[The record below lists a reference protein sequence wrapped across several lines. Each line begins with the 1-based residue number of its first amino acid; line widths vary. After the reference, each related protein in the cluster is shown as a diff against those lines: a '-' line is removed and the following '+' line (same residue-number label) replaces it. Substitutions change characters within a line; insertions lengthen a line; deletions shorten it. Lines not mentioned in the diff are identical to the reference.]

1 VANSAER
8 SISHPV
14 VSVHELELA
23 ARAVLPQ
30 GIYDYFAGGA
40 EEEETVAANYEAFR
54 RWQFNYHVLTGIG
67 APDARCSLF
76 GREYSMPLHV
86 APTATQRLAHP
97 DGELAAARAAADA
110 GVIYCLSTLGS
121 ASIEEVAAASKGH
134 LWFQL
139 YVLKDRGIT
148 AELVARATSCGYG
161 AVVVTVDSP
170 VPGRRWRDIRNGFA
184 LPENVEYR
192 NLGGVLARSA
202 SSSVGG
208 SVLAKA
214 FAQMMDATLSW
225 KDLEWL
231 VGISPLP
238 VLVKGL
244 VRSDDAVRAVSS
256 GAAGIIVSNHG
267 GRQLDSAIA
276 TLDALPEVVQAV
288 AWSVPVLMDGGVRRG
303 TDVLKAIAL
312 GANAV
317 LIGRPLVWALAVG
330 GEEGVTQLLRLLR
343 DEMTTSMT
351 LLGADSVSGLTSD
364 LVSVRLTPIAPA

>member
-1 VANSAER
+1 MASSAER
-8 SISHPV
+8 SISQPV
-14 VSVHELELA
+14 AGVNELEQA
-23 ARAVLPQ
+23 ARAVLPP

-54 RWQFNYHVLTGIG
+54 RWQFNYRVLTGMG
-67 APDARCSLF
+67 APDTRCSLF
-76 GREYSMPLHV
+76 GREYSMPLHL
-86 APTATQRLAHP
+86 AATATQRLAHP

-121 ASIEEVAAASKGH
+121 ASIEEVAAASSGH
-134 LWFQL
+134 LWFQV

-161 AVVVTVDSP
+161 ALVVTVDSP

-192 NLGGVLARSA
+192 NLGGVLARSG

-214 FAQMMDATLSW
+214 FAEMMDATLSW

-288 AWSVPVLMDGGVRRG
+288 ASSVPVLMDGGVRRG

-312 GANAV
+312 GAKAV

>member
-1 VANSAER
+1 MASSAER
-8 SISHPV
+8 SISQPV
-14 VSVHELELA
+14 VSVHELEMA
-23 ARAVLPQ
+23 GRALLPK
-30 GIYDYFAGGA
+30 GIYEYFAGGA
-40 EEEETVAANYEAFR
+40 EEEETLVANCEAFR
-54 RWQFNYHVLTGIG
+54 RWQFNYRVLTGMG
-67 APDARCSLF
+67 APDTRCSLF
-76 GREYSMPLHV
+76 GRDYSMPLLL

-121 ASIEEVAAASKGH
+121 TSIEEVAAASSGH

-139 YVLKDRGIT
+139 YVFKDRGLT

-184 LPENVEYR
+184 LPESVEYR
-192 NLGGVLARSA
+192 NLGGVLARS
-202 SSSVGG
+202 G
-208 SVLAKA
+208 SAPVSGSALAKA
-214 FAQMMDATLSW
+214 FTQMMDATLSW

-231 VGISPLP
+231 VGICSLP
-238 VLVKGL
+238 VLVKGV

-256 GAAGIIVSNHG
+256 GAAGIVVSNHG

-288 AWSVPVLMDGGVRRG
+288 ASSVPVLMDGGVRRG

-312 GANAV
+312 GAKSV
-317 LIGRPLVWALAVG
+317 LIGRPLIWALAAG
-330 GEEGVTQLLRLLR
+330 GEAGVTQLLRLLR
-343 DEMTTSMT
+343 DEITTSMT
-351 LLGADSVSGLTSD
+351 LLGADSVSGLTND
-364 LVSVRLTPIAPA
+364 LVSARPKPVATE

>member
-1 VANSAER
+1 
-8 SISHPV
+8 
-14 VSVHELELA
+14 
-23 ARAVLPQ
+23 VLPH

-40 EEEETVAANYEAFR
+40 EEEETLTANCEAFR
-54 RWQFNYHVLTGIG
+54 RWQFNYHVLTGMG
-67 APDARCSLF
+67 APDLRSTLF
-76 GREYSMPLHV
+76 GREYSMPLHL

-97 DGELAAARAAADA
+97 DGEVAAARAAADA

-121 ASIEEVAAASKGH
+121 TSIEEVAAASSGH

-139 YVLKDRGIT
+139 YVFKDRGIT

-184 LPENVEYR
+184 LPEHVEYR
-192 NLGGVLARSA
+192 NLDGVLARSG
-202 SSSVGG
+202 SSSVAG
-208 SVLAKA
+208 SALAKA

-238 VLVKGL
+238 VLVKGV

-276 TLDALPEVVQAV
+276 TLDALPAVVQAV
-288 AWSVPVLMDGGVRRG
+288 SSSVPVLMDGGVRRG

-312 GANAV
+312 GAKAV

-330 GEEGVTQLLRLLR
+330 GEDGVTQLLRLLR

-351 LLGADSVSGLTSD
+351 LLGADSMSGLTSD
-364 LVSVRLTPIAPA
+364 LVSSRGQRL